1 MKNYQRSPE
10 DFSQNYLE
18 KKNKNI
24 YMRQSKLFTKTLKQ
38 SPKDAVS
45 ASHKF
50 LVQGGYVD
58 MLMAGVYTY
67 LPMGWNVIHKISDI
81 VREEM
86 NKCEAQEM
94 LMPALQS
101 RSIWDETGRWDGAL
115 SDVMYQFKDRS
126 NKDMGL
132 AATHE
137 EVIYDIV
144 RRNIMSYKDLPFAI
158 YQIQNKFRNE
168 LRAKGGLMRGREFMM
183 KDLYSFHLSQE
194 DLDVYYDK
202 MIQAYKNVYTRCGLD
217 SKVVEAS
224 GGMFT
229 EKYSHE
235 FQVISDAGED
245 NIVYCDA
252 CDYAQNS
259 EISKLKA
266 GDKCPKCSASL
277 KEGKSIEVGNI
288 FQFGDKY
295 AKDMKGY
302 ATDSDGVKKPILMA
316 SYGIG
321 ISRLVATII
330 EIYHDEKGIVWPEAV
345 APFKVHLLSLKQ
357 DAEAEKYYEI
367 LKEKG
372 IDVLYDD
379 RDISAGEKFT
389 DADLIGIPYRLV
401 VSNKTGDKVEIKKR
415 DNDKTELMSIEEF
428 IKKIK

>member
-1 MKNYQRSPE
+1 
-10 DFSQNYLE
+10 
-18 KKNKNI
+18 
-24 YMRQSKLFTKTLKQ
+24 
-38 SPKDAVS
+38 
-45 ASHKF
+45 
-50 LVQGGYVD
+50 
-58 MLMAGVYTY
+58 
-67 LPMGWNVIHKISDI
+67 
-81 VREEM
+81 
-86 NKCEAQEM
+86 M

-101 RSIWDETGRWDGAL
+101 KGIWDETGRWDGAL

-144 RRNIMSYKDLPFAI
+144 RRNTMSYKDLPFAV

-168 LRAKGGLMRGREFMM
+168 LRAKGGLMRGREFCM

-194 DLDVYYDK
+194 DLDNYYNGI
-202 MIQAYKNVYTRCGLD
+202 IQAYKNVYARCGLE

-235 FQVISDAGED
+235 FQVISEAGED
-245 NIVYCDA
+245 NIIYCEK
-252 CDYAQNS
+252 CDYAQNL

-277 KEGKSIEVGNI
+277 KDGKSIEVGNI

-302 ATDSDGVKKPILMA
+302 ATDMDSVKKPILMA

-321 ISRLVATII
+321 ISRLVATIV
-330 EIYHDEKGIVWPEAV
+330 EIYHDDKGIIWPEAV

-357 DAEAEKYYEI
+357 GEEAEKYYKI
-367 LKEKG
+367 LRDKG
-372 IDVLYDD
+372 IEVLYDD
-379 RDISAGEKFT
+379 RDISAGEKFA
-389 DADLIGIPYRLV
+389 DADLIGIPHRLV
-401 VSNKTGDKVEIKKR
+401 VSSKTGDKVEAKR
-415 DNDKTELMSIEEF
+415 RGNDKAELISIEEF
-428 IKKIK
+428 IKDVKK